1 MTPVEITVVLV
12 AAVFASVVKTMLG
25 SGYPIILIPV
35 IALFSTVETAA
46 VIVALANVVLN
57 LILVVELW
65 HRRHDT
71 MFLGRFVAAS
81 VVGAALGTLILPIAP
96 DRALRLVL
104 VAVIVL
110 FILNRIRQVDVT
122 VAPATA
128 RRFSPVVGGV
138 AGLFQGATGV
148 SGPIVAPWHLTLG
161 LDRDS
166 FVYSVGVIYGLS
178 SASQLAL
185 IVGQGLYDLERFL
198 IGVVLIPIALVFAP
212 VGSRLRGRLDLAV
225 FERLV
230 IVLLVVSAVSL
241 VVRSF

>member
-1 MTPVEITVVLV
+1 MTPAEITVILV
-12 AAVFASVVKTMLG
+12 AAVFASIVKTMLG

-46 VIVALANVVLN
+46 VISAPANVFLN
-57 LILVVELW
+57 LILAVELW

-71 MFLGRFVAAS
+71 VFLGRFVAAS
-81 VVGAALGTLILPIAP
+81 VVGAALGALLLPIAP

-104 VAVIVL
+104 VAAMGL
-110 FILNRIRQVDVT
+110 FIVTRTRHVDVT
-122 VAPATA
+122 VSPATA

-138 AGLFQGATGV
+138 AGIFQGATGV

-161 LDRDS
+161 LDRDP
-166 FVYSVGVIYGLS
+166 FVFSVGVIYGLS
-178 SASQLAL
+178 SASQLTF
-185 IVGQGLYDLERFL
+185 IVAQGLFDKERLL
-198 IGVVLIPIALVFAP
+198 IGLALIPIAFAFAP
-212 VGSRLRGRLDLAV
+212 VGSRLRVRLDLAL